1 MLVGAAQK
9 RPRGRRS
16 KYWHKR
22 KKMFQKVSNYHE
34 ELYIVLLEP
43 ICLDFSHGIYYSRF
57 FTKKSELNGSE
68 SYVDGF
74 PSIFHNIRIKGSL
87 ILKYKD

>member
-1 MLVGAAQK
+1 
-9 RPRGRRS
+9 
-16 KYWHKR
+16 
-22 KKMFQKVSNYHE
+22 MFQKVSNYHE

-57 FTKKSELNGSE
+57 FTKKSELKGSE

-74 PSIFHNIRIKGSL
+74 PSIFYNIKIKYNCTLQL
-87 ILKYKD
+87 ILKFKAINDYIV